1 MSEIM
6 IIPLEYIERENVYV
20 LCEHDNSSM
29 DRETCAVA
37 QVLRMLMGVHHT
49 ILFRERSLL
58 PTLALWHPS
67 THLSFVTWHLA
78 VDVCHLPL
86 SVSHLS
92 LGSCRLSRG
101 ICQ

>member
-58 PTLALWHPS
+58 PTRPPNRQDIIQGVGC
-67 THLSFVTWHLA
+67 TNQ
-78 VDVCHLPL
+78 
-86 SVSHLS
+86 
-92 LGSCRLSRG
+92 G
-101 ICQ
+101 IL